1 MFENQIFFQTKISPP
16 RFFNANPFFT
26 FFFFFSRIDS
36 LATCLRA
43 GGDIIKKEEK
53 ASYLIRGN
61 PPSKEKFEFRA
72 TIRNRFNRGSTIR
85 ARSENSAASFSYIL

>member
-26 FFFFFSRIDS
+26 FFFFFANRLS
-36 LATCLRA
+36 CYLRA
-43 GGDIIKKEEK
+43 GGDIIKEEEK